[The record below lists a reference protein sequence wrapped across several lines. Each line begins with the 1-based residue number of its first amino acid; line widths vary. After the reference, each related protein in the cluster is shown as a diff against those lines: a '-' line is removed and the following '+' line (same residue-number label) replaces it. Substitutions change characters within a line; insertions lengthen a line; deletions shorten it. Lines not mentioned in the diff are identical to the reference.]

1 MLGQAF
7 CQHAG
12 RLLVWCQSLTTF
24 SLWCQKSISCLFDLG
39 IDWPVRPLMQEDK
52 AVTHQF
58 SLALPHNFHK
68 PLSTCG
74 MVPQHL
80 SGAGLGFRLLLITV
94 HTIIRSQT
102 QQFLNISCAPCWK
115 HTMDRFKFLPCPAGI
130 CEAHTTN
137 QH

>member
-1 MLGQAF
+1 MLGIF
-7 CQHAG
+7 
-12 RLLVWCQSLTTF
+12 WCGASLGTPF
-24 SLWCQKSISCLFDLG
+24 HCGARKSIPCLFDLG

-102 QQFLNISCAPCWK
+102 QQFLNISCAPMLDT
-115 HTMDRFKFLPCPAGI
+115 HYG
-130 CEAHTTN
+130 
-137 QH
+137 QV